1 MMKFDH
7 LNLPVS
13 NLERSRD
20 WYVGA
25 LGLKVE
31 FEVPNTRTVALN
43 DGEGFAIF
51 LQEKPGV
58 SSNGVALW
66 FQVDDV
72 DASYAQWSARG
83 VAFAHAPRKNFWG
96 YGPELAD
103 PDGYLV
109 RLWDERSMKEK

>member
-1 MMKFDH
+1 MKLDH

-20 WYVGA
+20 WWA
-25 LGLKVE
+25 TILGLKVE
-31 FEVPNTRTVALN
+31 FEVPDTRTVALN
-43 DGEGFAIF
+43 DDEGFAIF
-51 LQEKPGV
+51 LQEKPNV
-58 SSNGVALW
+58 APNGVALW

-72 DASYAQWSARG
+72 DATHATWAERG
-83 VAFAHAPRKNFWG
+83 IRFVHGPQKNFWG

-109 RLWDERSMKEK
+109 RLWDEASMKEK